1 MFRNF
6 FPSKISP
13 TRKVLWADVA
23 VQLFIWSIAPM
34 DYYQAKS
41 KTPSTTSLSS
51 TSTSTPTSTISTSS
65 LSLMLL
71 LNIKLSI
78 KSIWQPGVWTVPT
91 TKCCLKVTTRRQCR
105 HLCWYCNYG
114 TMPSVNPS
122 TRNVLFHIIGVI
134 VCDGKLNHIAL
145 TRNVLFHIIGVI
157 VSQLCDMMEPAFFN
171 FVYGPNY
178 YQQLSWDQQQLF
190 EVRCDHNAAIIVRPI
205 SILPRDTDS
214 FSLKSSTGI
223 NSYSSRLQIFLV
235 RIRVRSHYTPQE
247 NAN

>member
-6 FPSKISP
+6 FRSKISP

-41 KTPSTTSLSS
+41 KTPLTTSLLS
-51 TSTSTPTSTISTSS
+51 TSNSTPTSTSY
-65 LSLMLL
+65 LSLMPL

-105 HLCWYCNYG
+105 HLCGYCNDG
-114 TMPSVNPS
+114 SMSSVNPS
-122 TRNVLFHIIGVI
+122 IRNVLFYIIGVI
-134 VCDGKLNHIAL
+134 VCQLLWYDGARLLQFCLWTQLLSTAFL
-145 TRNVLFHIIGVI
+145 RSATVI
-157 VSQLCDMMEPAFFN
+157 
-171 FVYGPNY
+171 FVRSN
-178 YQQLSWDQQQLF
+178 
-190 EVRCDHNAAIIVRPI
+190 HNAAIIARPF
-205 SILPRDTDS
+205 SILPRDTVS

-223 NSYSSRLQIFLV
+223 NS
-235 RIRVRSHYTPQE
+235 
-247 NAN
+247 